1 MLCHIA
7 AALDNGAIDMKNVNQ
22 RPQVNVKLFS
32 LIDVFLIYLLQKY
45 NQAGKIIVS
54 ELYLFSDGSIPLF
67 EKHSCVSC
75 YLYSCV

>member
-32 LIDVFLIYLLQKY
+32 LIDVFLIH
-45 NQAGKIIVS
+45 
-54 ELYLFSDGSIPLF
+54 LFNTIKP
-67 EKHSCVSC
+67 ER
-75 YLYSCV
+75 